1 VTNRIVW
8 HIAAC
13 VTALTL
19 FPTTSGAQ
27 SSATT
32 FDELRLAVKD
42 GDQVAV
48 TDSDG
53 RRTRGKIAKVTAS
66 SLDLAIERSKFV
78 ILREHSQRTF
88 TDTDVTRVTR
98 IDSMWQG
105 GVIGSLVGFVSGVVG
120 PIPRCSG
127 TRRNDIARDRREHQ
141 QGGVSRRPSGSSRD
155 DHRVAFA
162 QTEIRWCISASWILK
177 RAAELFR
184 ERRHFTPRLDVRRP
198 TKSAC
203 RSTSAA
209 PSLHRDGGAGEPS
222 PRTLQDRPRHAT
234 LDHGTVDGRGGR
246 ACQ

>member
-1 VTNRIVW
+1 MTNRIVW

-42 GDQVAV
+42 GDQVVV

-127 TRRNDIARDRREHQ
+127 TRRNDIACD
-141 QGGVSRRPSGSSRD
+141 P
-155 DHRVAFA
+155 
-162 QTEIRWCISASWILK
+162 
-177 RAAELFR
+177 LFR
-184 ERRHFTPRLDVRRP
+184 LIVAGPVFGLVGAAIGIGIDGSINKVVYRGDPQVHPVTITVSPLLKP
-198 TKSAC
+198 KSAG
-203 RSTSAA
+203 A
-209 PSLHRDGGAGEPS
+209 SLRLGF
-222 PRTLQDRPRHAT
+222 
-234 LDHGTVDGRGGR
+234 
-246 ACQ
+246 